1 VEIDLTDKAGRRLLC
16 CVQFVSRI
24 DGKQRVKNRTEKEGT
39 ESPLKRIHQRQ
50 TEHLVGRCG
59 VSKLIRRPSREISLS
74 ISRDES
80 HIPEWLTEAKTE
92 RSIEGVQVSDEVTAK
107 ELGDPT

>member
-1 VEIDLTDKAGRRLLC
+1 MFFHLGTLWRLNELGLLK
-16 CVQFVSRI
+16 V
-24 DGKQRVKNRTEKEGT
+24 
-39 ESPLKRIHQRQ
+39 LKRIHQRQ

-80 HIPEWLTEAKTE
+80 HIPEWLQEAQTETVDK
-92 RSIEGVQVSDEVTAK
+92 G
-107 ELGDPT
+107 